1 MRMIP
6 SVGNQ
11 PSMVK
16 VQSGATIDALMGFLE
31 QQSGGK
37 GAAPGYSFP
46 HIPATGNLTMGG
58 VLAINGHGTA
68 IPVHGEDICT
78 SYGSLSNRIRAF
90 TAVVTDP
97 DGATPDRYAIRE
109 FNRGD
114 GDDKSF
120 LFHLGR
126 AVLLDATL
134 EATNNYI
141 LR

>member
-46 HIPATGNLTMGG
+46 HIPATGNLTIGG

-68 IPVHGEDICT
+68 IPVLGEDICT
-78 SYGSLSNRIRAF
+78 RYGSLSNRILAF
-90 TAVVTDP
+90 TTGVTDP
-97 DGATPDRYAIRE
+97 DRATADRYPVRE
-109 FNRGD
+109 FNPGEGGD
-114 GDDKSF
+114 TTF
-120 LFHLGR
+120 LDH
-126 AVLLDATL
+126 
-134 EATNNYI
+134 
-141 LR
+141 